1 MDKSIKNLEI
11 DKVFENEE
19 NQDIKNNYMGV
30 YLMDSVTKYIN
41 LNEITKRRTG
51 KYPFEIFN
59 TDKHNKPGI
68 HWWSFMDIHPK
79 KFIII

>member
-1 MDKSIKNLEI
+1 
-11 DKVFENEE
+11 
-19 NQDIKNNYMGV
+19 
-30 YLMDSVTKYIN
+30 MDSITKYIN
-41 LNEITKRRTG
+41 LNEITKRRNS

-79 KFIII
+79 KILNFLL